1 MVNAKE
7 YLEQAHSMD
16 LQIKSKIAQLKSI
29 QSLSQKVTQVLTD
42 MPKAQMLSSS
52 LEESVAKV
60 VDLEKEIQE
69 SITRLGTLRNESEQ
83 RVALVKP
90 PEVRSVLELRYLAFM
105 DWEEVAS
112 SMNYTKR
119 WVLKLHSQ
127 GLEQVNSLLDRG
139 GT

>member
-69 SITRLGTLRNESEQ
+69 SITRLGTLRNEIEQ

>member
-69 SITRLGTLRNESEQ
+69 SITRLGTLRNEIEQ

-119 WVLKLHSQ
+119 WVLKLHSH

>member
-1 MVNAKE
+1 MNAKE

-52 LEESVAKV
+52 LEDTVCKA
-60 VDLEKEIQE
+60 VDLEREIKEAV
-69 SITRLGTLRNESEQ
+69 SCLGAIRHDIEDK
-83 RVALVKP
+83 VALVKP
-90 PEVRSVLELRYLAFM
+90 TEVRSVLELRYLAFM
-105 DWEEVAS
+105 DWDEVSA
-112 SMNYTKR
+112 SMNYTRR
-119 WVLKLHSQ
+119 WVLKLHSK
-127 GLEQVNSLLDRG
+127 GLEQVDGLLKRG